1 MNIFITGASGF
12 VGGAAAQHLAKAHTI
27 TAMSRSEK
35 SDSVIAALGATPI
48 RCDLNTLEASHL
60 QGVDVVIHSA
70 AKVESWGPMADF
82 FRDNV
87 EGTERLLTA
96 ARTAGVKRFIHI
108 GTEAALFHGQ
118 PMRDID
124 ETAPLALDSP
134 FPYSRSKAHAETAVR
149 GANDPAGGFTTIVLR
164 PRFIWGPGDKSILPA
179 IKYMV
184 DSGKFMWIG
193 GGTNR
198 TSTTYIG
205 NLVNAIELALEKGTP
220 GEPYFITDG
229 DPVILREF
237 LIQLMASVG
246 VNLPDRSAPGWLV
259 RGIARVLA
267 AFWAAFGRPGVPPID
282 PFTAA
287 LMSRDCTLVIAK
299 AEREL
304 GYRPT
309 IGLEEGLAATAA
321 AARG

>member
-12 VGGAAAQHLAKAHTI
+12 VGGAAARHLAKSHTI

-35 SDSVIAALGATPI
+35 SDGAIRALGAAPI

-60 QGVDVVIHSA
+60 EGVDIVIHSA
-70 AKVESWGPMADF
+70 ARVESWGPMADF

-87 EGTERLLTA
+87 EGTERLLSA

-118 PMRDID
+118 PMRDLD

-134 FPYSRSKAHAETAVR
+134 FPYSRSKAHAETAVL
-149 GANDPAGGFTTIVLR
+149 GANDPSGGFTTIVLR

-184 DSGKFMWIG
+184 ESGKFMWIG
-193 GGTNR
+193 GGRNR
-198 TSTTYIG
+198 TSITYIG
-205 NLVNAIELALEKGTP
+205 NLVHAIELALEKGGD
-220 GEPYFITDG
+220 GEAYFITDG

-237 LIQLMASVG
+237 LIQLMATVG
-246 VNLPDRSAPGWLV
+246 IDLPNKSAPGWLV

-267 AFWAAFGRPGVPPID
+267 ALWPVFGLSGAPPID

-299 AEREL
+299 AEAEL

-309 IGLEEGLAATAA
+309 TGLEEGLAATAA
-321 AARG
+321 AAQA